1 MEGEYREGPVYVG
14 LIVEAVYYPP
24 EMINQGLLPVA
35 MKPTGKY
42 RQSFRQYEKNGDISL
57 MVYVLCKSELES
69 IQKVQQLIQKK
80 DCSVRRFSLRKVY
93 QCVQCAAFCLDLSL
107 QFKDQVTLL
116 TDVCGAFFALLL
128 DVVQTI
134 TIQQYAM
141 IGPVLVF

>member
-35 MKPTGKY
+35 VKPTGKY

-57 MVYVLCKSELES
+57 MVYVFCKSELES

-80 DCSVRRFSLRKVY
+80 GLFCTPIFIKKSLSVRPVRCFLPRSEPSIQRSGDIADECLR
-93 QCVQCAAFCLDLSL
+93 S
-107 QFKDQVTLL
+107 
-116 TDVCGAFFALLL
+116 
-128 DVVQTI
+128 
-134 TIQQYAM
+134 
-141 IGPVLVF
+141 VLRIVA